1 MAANDLMIYPEPTP
15 NPASVRFVLDRPVIE
30 RGTADFPAAD
40 RAENSPLARR
50 LFALDGVRGVLL
62 GPNFVTVTADSSS
75 DWSALVDLVTD
86 VIRAHFDSGEAA
98 LIGGADE
105 LQVHADSE
113 IEQGIVRVIE
123 VEIRPAVAMDG
134 GDIVF
139 GGYENGIVHLHLR
152 GACAGCPS
160 SMMTLKM
167 GIERRLQEEFPEI
180 VAVEAI

>member
-123 VEIRPAVAMDG
+123 DEIRPAVAAPPPP
-134 GDIVF
+134 
-139 GGYENGIVHLHLR
+139 EPAPLEKLSL
-152 GACAGCPS
+152 A
-160 SMMTLKM
+160 
-167 GIERRLQEEFPEI
+167 EREKIRHAYFDNFIKNLP
-180 VAVEAI
+180 